1 MALTEERR
9 DKEGCCYVHE
19 SEFLCQI
26 CSSAL
31 GIALGSQTHLA
42 SYLGR
47 CHVQIN
53 SCDSAI
59 LKINNEG
66 KFCICL
72 YGEDSVPWCICSV
85 SILTTGSEL
94 EVLK

>member
-1 MALTEERR
+1 M
-9 DKEGCCYVHE
+9 HISE
-19 SEFLCQI
+19 SLCQI
-26 CSSAL
+26 PSSAL

-42 SYLGR
+42 SYLGS

-72 YGEDSVPWCICSV
+72 YGEDSVPRYICSV

-94 EVLK
+94 EALK